1 MNHQRVARAVVV
13 VTGAYVLVLALWLT
27 YFVGGSPEGTIGF
40 QVMFLVCVYGSALG
54 LAMIVVGR
62 PSRSDRRLERHGLEG
77 WATIRSATPIA
88 HTVDN
93 GEITELD
100 LDLTVPGSESYRGR
114 VVYEVSP
121 EFARAFEPGRVVTI
135 RVDPKNR
142 DRIVLCP

>member
-1 MNHQRVARAVVV
+1 MNHQRVARAVAV
-13 VTGAYVLVLALWLT
+13 VTGGYVLVLALWLT

-40 QVMFLVCVYGSALG
+40 QVIFLVCAYGSALG
-54 LAMIVVGR
+54 LAMIAAGR
-62 PSRSDRRLERHGLEG
+62 PPRRDRRLLRRGLEG

-114 VVYEVSP
+114 VVYEVTP
-121 EFARAFEPGRVVTI
+121 EFADAFEPGRVITI